1 MPLTTDAHALPNTPT
16 RLSLDP
22 RARLGRRAGRR
33 FLIEWVAIGCLGLTV
48 ILFGSLGR
56 MSASVDH
63 LMYDRLL
70 MWRAQPV
77 LSGIVVL
84 EIDNESIAQLGR
96 WPWPRSV
103 HTSLLEQLAKAK
115 PAAVVY
121 DVLFTE
127 PNRDDASLARAIAL
141 SPTYLPVLLTNDGR
155 GGRHAVVEPVAPL
168 AQAAAGL
175 GHINLEVDSDGIV
188 RSVAQYEGDADARW
202 PQLMVTVARAAR
214 QGWLALN
221 SGPARDE
228 GGGGGGGGGGRGSSG
243 ANAGSGDSTGSAGT
257 TRTAGST
264 GTTAFTPQPNPNPA
278 SDGRFLIPFSRN
290 SQSYTKLSFASVLA
304 GEVPVEKL
312 RGRIVVIGVTASGLY
327 DRFATPVSGELG
339 PLPGVYIHA
348 NVLDTLLTGREV
360 LPAPR
365 WLLSGVSLAPL
376 AALLA
381 GFLVLSPRRSLLLT
395 GALCLLAMAA
405 SAILLYG
412 ARLWLSPVPA
422 IIGVVVVYPIWNWRR
437 LEMTMAYLRKELQRL
452 ANEPHLL
459 PQTPQR
465 RREFG
470 GDVLEQHMA
479 LMAQAAQRVQDMKR
493 FMWDSLNS
501 VPEPILVSDVHGIV
515 LIANHAAKAHFTRL
529 GAPMPEGRAM
539 QAVLGGLTLVKAID
553 SGGTSAADNTLFAR
567 AHWPA
572 LLDPARSEFAGLM
585 AQGVEVRDGNERDH
599 LLRYANCT
607 NAQGETT
614 GWIAGLVDVSALHAA
629 ERQRE
634 DALRLLSHD
643 MRSPQASILALVEM
657 ERARETPALA
667 RGVLE
672 RIERYARRALTL
684 ADDFVQLAR
693 AESQT
698 YMLEPVNLAEIVIDA
713 SDEVWP
719 QAHAKRITLD
729 SGTHSQGDVDGD
741 ADGGHWICADRSL
754 MTRALVNVLNNAV
767 KYSPPDTRI
776 TCELSYTKPGRAA
789 ATAASVATSATSA
802 TAATAATAAS
812 AATAATATKSA
823 AATAPAAA
831 ITATPATAPAPA
843 TTPTTPTPAT
853 PMRAAAGRISCTI
866 RDEGYGIPEEQQAG
880 LFERF
885 RRFHETERP
894 EVGGAGLGMA
904 FVKTVVTRHGGQVTV
919 SSAPGRG
926 TAVTISLPVLDDE
939 PSGLPGEPS

>member
-1 MPLTTDAHALPNTPT
+1 M
-16 RLSLDP
+16 
-22 RARLGRRAGRR
+22 
-33 FLIEWVAIGCLGLTV
+33 AIGCLGIIV
-48 ILFGSLGR
+48 ILLGSMGR
-56 MSASVDH
+56 MSESVDH

-70 MWRAQPV
+70 SWRTQPV
-77 LSGIVVL
+77 LPDIIVL
-84 EIDNESIAQLGR
+84 EIDNQSIAQLGR

-103 HTSLLEQLAKAK
+103 HASLLEQLAKAG

-127 PNRDDASLARAIAL
+127 PNPDDAALARAIAL

-155 GGRHAVVEPVAPL
+155 GARHVAVEPVAPL
-168 AQAAAGL
+168 AHAAAGL

-188 RSVAQYEGDADARW
+188 RSVAQFEGDADARW
-202 PQLMVTVARAAR
+202 PQLMVTVARAAQR
-214 QGWLALN
+214 GALALN
-221 SGPARDE
+221 SRPARTE
-228 GGGGGGGGGGRGSSG
+228 GAAG
-243 ANAGSGDSTGSAGT
+243 ATGAGSGGT
-257 TRTAGST
+257 PATSHANSD
-264 GTTAFTPQPNPNPA
+264 AA

-290 SQSYTKLSFASVLA
+290 SQSYTKLSFANVLA
-304 GEVPVEKL
+304 GDVPVEKL

-348 NVLDTLLTGREV
+348 NVLDTLLTGRAV
-360 LPAPR
+360 MPAAR
-365 WLLSGVSLAPL
+365 WLLSAVSLVPL

-395 GALCLLAMAA
+395 GALCLLAMAG
-405 SAILLYG
+405 SALLLYG

-422 IIGVVVVYPIWNWRR
+422 IIGVVVVYPVWNWRR

-493 FMWDSLNS
+493 FVWDSLNS
-501 VPEPILVSDVHGIV
+501 VPEPILVSDVRGIV

-553 SGGTSAADNTLFAR
+553 SGSASDADNTLFAR
-567 AHWPA
+567 THWPA
-572 LLDPARSEFAGLM
+572 LLDPARGEFAALM
-585 AQGVEVRDGNERDH
+585 AQGVEVRDANERDH

-657 ERARETPALA
+657 ERARELPALA

-672 RIERYARRALTL
+672 RIERYAQRALTL

-698 YMLEPVNLAEIVIDA
+698 YMLEPVNLAEIMIDA

-719 QAHAKRITLD
+719 QAHAKRIALD
-729 SGTHSQGDVDGD
+729 IGTGSHGDRDDASGG
-741 ADGGHWICADRSL
+741 AHWICADRSL
-754 MTRALVNVLNNAV
+754 MTRALVNILNNAV

-776 TCELSYTKPGRAA
+776 TCELSYVKPARA
-789 ATAASVATSATSA
+789 
-802 TAATAATAAS
+802 AATAAS
-812 AATAATATKSA
+812 AATAVAAPTAASA
-823 AATAPAAA
+823 ATV
-831 ITATPATAPAPA
+831 
-843 TTPTTPTPAT
+843 
-853 PMRAAAGRISCTI
+853 RAATGRISCTI

-904 FVKTVVTRHGGQVTV
+904 FVKTVVTRHGGEVKVT
-919 SSAPGRG
+919 SAPGRG
-926 TAVTISLPVLDDE
+926 TAVTICLPVLDDE
-939 PSGLPGEPS
+939 QSGQPASPLHDA